1 MMLKKLLLFLVFI
14 LSLTFVWG
22 QNNERIKINGIILSD
37 NQDVEGVTIFNA
49 SSNRGTISNEKGEFV
64 IEVSLN
70 DRIEISALQFKP
82 TVVIVDEF
90 VIAAKQLKI
99 YLIEHVNQLGAV
111 LLSYGLS
118 GKLNTDINKVVNM
131 PLITID
137 VGNMGALE
145 NVDKAFDNAVVEE
158 ALNKTINKGQIYNGV
173 NFAEI
178 SKLIFKP
185 KKRVK
190 NSDETIQEEKPKE
203 LLDVYSPSM
212 ISEIFNLPEDEVS
225 SFIAFLESKD
235 INQELFKAE
244 NELKL
249 IQYLVDQRKLFLE
262 SNNDRN

>member
-1 MMLKKLLLFLVFI
+1 MKKLLLFLVFM
-14 LSLTFVWG
+14 LSLTFAWS
-22 QNNERIKINGIILSD
+22 QTNERIKINGIILSD
-37 NQDVEGVTIFNA
+37 NQDVEGVTIFNT
-49 SSNRGTISNEKGEFV
+49 SSNKGTISNEKGEFT
-64 IEVSLN
+64 IEVTLN
-70 DRIEISALQFKP
+70 DRIEISALQFNP
-82 TVVIVDEF
+82 TVVVVDEF

-99 YLIEHVNQLGAV
+99 YLIEKVNQLGAV

-118 GKLNTDINKVVNM
+118 GNLNTDIDKVVNM

-145 NVDKAFDNAVVEE
+145 NVDKAFDNTVVAD
-158 ALNKTINKGQIYNGV
+158 ALNRTIYKGQIYNGV
-173 NFAEI
+173 NFVEI

-185 KKRVK
+185 KKKVK
-190 NSDETIQEEKPKE
+190 QSDENLQVEKPKE
-203 LLDVYSPSM
+203 LMDVYSPSM
-212 ISEIFNLPEDEVS
+212 ISKIFNLPENEVS

-235 INQELFKAE
+235 IDQELFKAE